1 VVHRTI
7 LTVLLIFLSGLARA
21 DERSSTISGS
31 PFTTVA
37 EEVVA
42 ATDAITIPRLLSYQ
56 GRLTDSLGNPV
67 PDGSY
72 QLTFRLYSQETGG
85 TPFWTEVQT
94 VSVRN
99 GIFSVLLGSVTPIS
113 SVPDAGTVYL
123 SLQVGTG
130 SELTPRLRIVSAAY
144 AFLSE
149 RAANSDLLQG
159 RDTTAL
165 DLRYVNEGQANSITS
180 AMITDGA
187 VQTADIANNAVTSAK
202 IGNGEVTMPK
212 INQSGATT
220 GQVIKWNGTQW
231 APADDAVGAGDNAW
245 VRGTPDSVLYTI
257 RQLGVARGGSDNML
271 YGTYCFTHTNLGV
284 ACTTGIN
291 SQNHQFCTVGGG
303 FGNRASSSLATVAGG
318 RQNIAG
324 GMEATVAGGRE
335 NAATGNNATVGGGFL
350 NTATEFAATVAGGRA
365 NQARGQD
372 VAIGGG
378 AGNIAWGQAATIAGG
393 NQNRDSGYV
402 ATISGG
408 GNNIAYGD
416 GATVGGGM
424 VNSTISP
431 NSVISGGA
439 LNRITGLM
447 GVIGGGHADTVI
459 GAYGG
464 ILSGYSNLAGNE
476 PQDTGATVA
485 GGYNNSATAINTFI
499 GGGRDNT
506 ASNAGATVS
515 GGVTNTAGG
524 SGATVGGGTN
534 NTASAD
540 GATIGGGA
548 NNQANGWNSTIAG
561 GGGNTTTGTNAT
573 VGGGYG
579 NTAGA
584 GDATVAGGHLNT
596 ASGYYSAIA
605 GGESNHGAGDWSV
618 VAGGRYDTSAANYSF
633 TTGYLSVV
641 PSGYSNSAA
650 FNGQTATAGNQL
662 RCGTLSKA
670 GGSFTID
677 HPLDPYGKIL
687 NHYFVEGPEML
698 NIYRGAVVLDASGRA
713 EVKLPDY
720 FSALNRN
727 PHIQLTGVGSSD
739 VYVAEKVSGNRFV
752 IGGRPG
758 MEVYWQVTG
767 ERADVSAEAIR
778 RMMPVEQVK
787 TGSLTGRM
795 LDDEFLAGCME
806 QLERE
811 GKAQGLDF
819 RTPAGRTRYELMK
832 NRQTGR

>member
-1 VVHRTI
+1 MVYRIV
-7 LTVLLIFLSGLARA
+7 LAVLLIFLSGLARA
-21 DERSSTISGS
+21 NERSSTISGS
-31 PFTTVA
+31 TFTTVA

-72 QLTFRLYSQETGG
+72 QLTYRLYTQETGG
-85 TPFWTEVQT
+85 TPFWNEVQT

-113 SVPDAGTVYL
+113 SIPDAGAVYL

-144 AFLSE
+144 AFLTE

-159 RDTTAL
+159 KDTTAL
-165 DLRYVNEGQANSITS
+165 DARYVNEGQANSVTS

-187 VQTADIANNAVTSAK
+187 VGTADIANIAVTSAK
-202 IGNGEVTMPK
+202 IGNGEVTMAK

-257 RQLGVARGGSDNML
+257 RQLGIARGGSDNML
-271 YGTYCFTHTNLGV
+271 YGNYCCTQTNLGV

-291 SQNHQFCTVGGG
+291 GQNHQFCTVGGG
-303 FGNRASSSLATVAGG
+303 FRNRASSSLATVAGG
-318 RQNIAG
+318 RQNTAG
-324 GMEATVAGGRE
+324 GIEATVAGGRE
-335 NAATGNNATVGGGFL
+335 NAATGNNATVGGGFS
-350 NTATEFAATVAGGRA
+350 NTATEFAATVAGGRS
-365 NQARGQD
+365 NQARSQD

-416 GATVGGGM
+416 GATIGGGM
-424 VNSTISP
+424 VNS
-431 NSVISGGA
+431 VISSNAVIGGGA
-439 LNRITGLM
+439 LNQITGLM
-447 GVIGGGHADTVI
+447 GVIGGGHADTVK
-459 GAYGG
+459 GVYGG
-464 ILSGYSNLAGNE
+464 ILAGYSNLAGDGPE
-476 PQDTGATVA
+476 DTAATVA
-485 GGYNNSATAINTFI
+485 GGYNNAATARQAFV
-499 GGGRDNT
+499 GGGRNNT
-506 ASNAGATVS
+506 ASGTD
-515 GGVTNTAGG
+515 
-524 SGATVGGGTN
+524 ATVGGGEN
-534 NTASAD
+534 NSASAD
-540 GATIGGGA
+540 GATIGGGV

-573 VGGGYG
+573 IGGGYG
-579 NTAGA
+579 NVAS
-584 GDATVAGGHLNT
+584 GDATVAGGHSNF
-596 ASGYYSAIA
+596 ASGFYSAIA
-605 GGESNHGAGDWSV
+605 GGESNLASGNWAA
-618 VAGGRYDTSAANYSF
+618 VAGGWYDTSAANYSF

-650 FNGQTATAGNQL
+650 FNGQTATASNQL

-698 NIYRGAVVLDASGRA
+698 NIYRGVVTLDASGRA
-713 EVKLPDY
+713 EVRLPDY

-727 PHIQLTGVGSSD
+727 PHIQLTGVGSPE
-739 VYVAEKVSGNRFV
+739 VYVAEKITGNRFV

-758 MEVYWQVTG
+758 MEVFWQVTG
-767 ERADVSAEAIR
+767 ERADVSAEVIR
-778 RMMPVEQVK
+778 RLMPVEQKK
-787 TGSLTGRM
+787 TGALDGRM

-811 GKAQGLDF
+811 GKTEGINF
-819 RTPAGRTRYELMK
+819 RTPAGRQRYEQMK
-832 NRQTGR
+832 SRQTGR